1 MALSERLSDDLKK
14 ALKTGDKDTVS
25 VVRMIKAAVKNK
37 EIDKKAPLEDEEIY
51 AVLNSMIRQ
60 RKDSIEQFAKGG
72 REDLVRQETKELS
85 IHQSYLPPQLAEDEV
100 RKIIKDAIIEA
111 GASGLK
117 DMGKVMKLIMPK
129 VKGQFEGKLLSELVK
144 ESLAEGS

>member
-37 EIDKKAPLEDEEIY
+37 EIDKKVPLEDEEIY

-60 RKDSIEQFAKGG
+60 SKDSIEQFAKGR
-72 REDLVRQETKELS
+72 REDLVRQETRELS
-85 IHQSYLPPQLAEDEV
+85 ILQSYLPPQLAEDEV

-129 VKGQFEGKLLSELVK
+129 VKGQVEGKLLSELVK
-144 ESLAEGS
+144 ESLA